1 MFKKDSVLFGI
12 ALGTFFPIV
21 SYALFL
27 YLDEAIEAAE
37 IQTRGGVFQGFDNLY
52 APLAIVANLIPFHYF
67 NRKRMDNAMRGVIFP
82 TILLV
87 IAWGF
92 YFEKLKF

>member
-12 ALGTFFPIV
+12 ALGIFIPIV

-27 YLDEAIEAAE
+27 YLDEAIEAAA
-37 IQTRGGVFQGFDNLY
+37 IPTRNGTFQGFDNLY
-52 APLAIVANLIPFHYF
+52 APLAIVLNLLPFHYF
-67 NRKRMDNAMRGVIFP
+67 NNKRMDNAMRGVIFP

-92 YFEKLKF
+92 YFGKLRF